1 MKKVLV
7 LGGGVGGTRV
17 ANGLARRGVGVT
29 VADSHGDH
37 LYQPAYLYLPFGIV
51 YENTRDGRSLLRPEV
66 EYRVEKRADRDVPPG
81 YDALVIATGSK
92 VDKDAMLDAHH
103 FHCRHSALELRDAL
117 AMFDGGKLVVGA
129 TRLPYKC
136 PPSPVEF
143 ALLADE
149 WLREQKLRDRT
160 EIFYV
165 YPLPRALPLEPAA
178 DASEALFR
186 ERGIRFLPSFVPQ
199 SVDNRILT
207 AADGRRIPFDLL
219 VLVPPHMGSLG
230 AWIPVN
236 PETLQAKPR
245 VYALG
250 DAAELPVPKSGSA
263 AHFQADVV
271 VQNVIDELEGRAPSA
286 RYDGRVMCFC
296 ETGGGKAMRIEFTYR
311 KPPGTLAPSLWA
323 HRQKRLLNRFY
334 YRLAVR

>member
-29 VADSHGDH
+29 VFDSHGDH
-37 LYQPAYLYLPFGIV
+37 LYQPAYLYVPFGIE
-51 YENTRDGRSLLRPEV
+51 YESTRDERTLLRPEV
-66 EYRVEKRADRDVPPG
+66 EFRVEKKTDLEIPPG
-81 YDALVIATGSK
+81 YDALVVATGSK

-103 FHCRHSALELRDAL
+103 FHCRHAAKELRDAL
-117 AMFDGGKLVVGA
+117 AMFDGGKLVVGV

-149 WLREQKLRDRT
+149 WLKEQNLRART

-165 YPLPRALPLEPAA
+165 YPHPRPLTQEATA
-178 DASEALFR
+178 DAAEKLFA
-186 ERGIRFLPSFVPQ
+186 ERGIRFLPSFVPAG
-199 SVDNRILT
+199 VKDRVLH
-207 AADGRRIPFDLL
+207 AADGRRVPFDLL
-219 VLVPPHMGSLG
+219 VLVPPHIGSLG
-230 AWIPVN
+230 TWIAVDK
-236 PETLQAKPR
+236 ETLRVKPR

-250 DAAELPVPKSGSA
+250 DSADLPVPKSGSA

-271 VQNVIDELEGRAPSA
+271 VENVIAELEGREPSA
-286 RYDGRVMCFC
+286 KYDGRVMCFC
-296 ETGGGKAMRIEFTYR
+296 ETGGDKAMRIEFTYA
-311 KPPGTLAPSLWA
+311 KPPGRLAPSMWA

-334 YRLAVR
+334 YRLVAR